1 MPSGPIEK
9 MHTQLATPVDYHLP
23 IGGTHLPMNP
33 FLGRQLSLRT
43 SGAIHCVAC
52 GATTKKS
59 FSQGYCY
66 RCFTRL
72 AQCDMCILKPETC
85 HYHLGTCRE
94 PEWGEQHCM
103 IPHYVYLANSSGIK
117 VGITRTSQVPTRWID
132 QGATQAMPILKVRTR
147 HQSGLLETALKRY
160 VADTTN
166 WRAMLQG
173 EAPNIDL
180 RAQRDALLEGIHD
193 DIRAV
198 NDQFGEAVV
207 DVLDAPVVDISYP
220 VLSYPSKIRS
230 FNLDKTPEASGQLQG
245 IKGQYLMLD
254 TGVINL
260 RKYTGYH
267 LTVSVD

>member
-1 MPSGPIEK
+1 MLSGPIEK
-9 MHTQLATPVDYHLP
+9 MHTQLGTPVDYHLP
-23 IGGTHLPMNP
+23 IGAERLPMNP
-33 FLGRQLSLRT
+33 FLGRKLTLST
-43 SGAIHCVAC
+43 SGAINCVAC
-52 GATTKKS
+52 GAKTKKS

-132 QGATQAMPILKVRTR
+132 QGATQAVPILKVRTR

-166 WRAMLQG
+166 WRAMLKG
-173 EAPNIDL
+173 EVPDIDL
-180 RAQRDALLEGIHD
+180 RAQRDVLLDGIHG
-193 DIRAV
+193 DIQAV
-198 NDQFGEAVV
+198 NERFGEDVV

-220 VLSYPSKIRS
+220 VLHYPSKIRS

-245 IKGQYLMLD
+245 IKGQYLIFD

-267 LTVSVD
+267 LTVSAD

>member
-9 MHTQLATPVDYHLP
+9 MHAQLATPVDYHLP
-23 IGGTHLPMNP
+23 IGGEHLPMNP
-33 FLGRQLSLRT
+33 FLGRQLSLRA

-52 GATTKKS
+52 GATTHKS

-72 AQCDMCILKPETC
+72 AQCDICILKPETC

-166 WRAMLQG
+166 WRAMLKG
-173 EAPNIDL
+173 EAPDIDL
-180 RAQRDALLEGIHD
+180 RAQRDVLLEDIHD

-220 VLSYPSKIRS
+220 VLNYPSKIRS
-230 FNLDKTPEASGQLQG
+230 FNLDKTPEANGHLQG

-260 RKYTGYH
+260 RKYTGYY
-267 LTVSVD
+267 LTVNAD